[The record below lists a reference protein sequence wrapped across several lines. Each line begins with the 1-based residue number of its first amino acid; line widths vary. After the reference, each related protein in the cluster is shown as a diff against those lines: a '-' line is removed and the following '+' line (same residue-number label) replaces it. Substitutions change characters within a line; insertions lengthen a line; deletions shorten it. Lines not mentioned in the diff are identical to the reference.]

1 MSNVKLYSDTSKNI
15 KKAAVKVDSYVVK
28 KLMNNNPSEM
38 GSLIGSGDNVHLPAI
53 SIEDEKEINEDIQM

>member
-28 KLMNNNPSEM
+28 KLMNNPEGGPNPSEM
-38 GSLIGSGDNVHLPAI
+38 GSLLGSDDPI
-53 SIEDEKEINEDIQM
+53 INEDEDI